1 MPVISLESVHKSFWP
16 GPIEAVSGVTLD
28 VHQGEI
34 LTLLGPSGCGKT
46 TVLRL
51 IAGFEAPD
59 EGIIRVSG
67 NSVAGNGAWRPPEE
81 RGVGMVFQDY
91 ALFPHLTVGENVMF
105 GLHDRSKPSRRKR
118 AHEVLETLDLPRH
131 FERYPHELSGGQ
143 QQRVALARA
152 IAPEPVVVLMDE
164 PFSDLD
170 AHLRDT
176 VRDEV
181 VGILRKAGVTC
192 VMVSHDQ
199 RDALAI
205 SDRVAVMNQGKLE
218 QVGPPEEI
226 YKHPVSM
233 FVATFVGHANLLEGL
248 IQGPRGCVL
257 TDFGS
262 FCSVDR
268 SGLPDGTT
276 VMVAVR
282 PEGFE
287 PVEHGSLAGT
297 ITATSYTGSNVEAV
311 VEVPTTKG
319 GMRKLTVHLPTNR
332 SYPVGSDV
340 SLALVPDYASV
351 VRNSCE
357 LLGFSASGSENEN
370 VEPAPA
376 SLSTQTSPS

>member
-1 MPVISLESVHKSFWP
+1 MPVISLDNIHKSFWP
-16 GPIEAVSGVTLD
+16 GPVEAVKGVTLD
-28 VHQGEI
+28 IEQGEI

-51 IAGFEAPD
+51 VAGFEAPD
-59 EGIIRVSG
+59 QGIISVNG
-67 NSVAGNGAWRPPEE
+67 HSVAGNGSWRPPEK

-105 GLHDRSKPSRRKR
+105 GLHGQSKQARRAR
-118 AHEVLETLDLPRH
+118 AIDVLETLDLPRH

-164 PFSDLD
+164 PFSNLD

-181 VGILRKAGVTC
+181 VTILRKAGVTC
-192 VMVSHDQ
+192 VMVGHDQ

-205 SDRVAVMNQGKLE
+205 SDRVAVMNHGKLE
-218 QVGPPEEI
+218 QVGTPEEI
-226 YKHPVSM
+226 YKHPNSV
-233 FVATFVGHANLLEGL
+233 FVATFVGRANLLRGV
-248 IQGPRGCVL
+248 IQGSRGCVL

-268 SGLPDGTT
+268 SGLPEGAP
-276 VMVAVR
+276 VIVAVR

-287 PVEHGSLAGT
+287 PVEQGTLRGT
-297 ITATSYTGSNVEAV
+297 ITATSYTGSNIEAIV
-311 VEVPTTKG
+311 AVPTTDG
-319 GMRKLTVHLPTNR
+319 GVRNLTVHLPTNR
-332 SYPVGSDV
+332 KYPVGSEV
-340 SLALVPDYASV
+340 ALALAADYASV

-357 LLGFSASGSENEN
+357 LLGFSASGNEKEN
-370 VEPAPA
+370 VAP
-376 SLSTQTSPS
+376 SPSTLSTQTSPA